1 MSSLSNINSQSILDD
16 FKLYLEVERN
26 LSLHTVKAYC
36 TDLGNFLNWAGSSDV
51 CTFTYKNIRNYLAEI
66 QSKKYTR
73 TTISRKI
80 AAIKTFYRYLY
91 RERLVNSNPA
101 VNIKTPKK
109 IKNLPEFLTDTESNL
124 ILNEIETKTPSQ
136 YRDRTIVEVLYA
148 TGMRIS
154 ELCGLNFEN
163 LNLDANEITVF
174 GKGGKE
180 RIVLINNRAKT
191 YLLEYI
197 ENFRPELANNSDSK
211 LDSESIQR
219 GLKSINNKSQTLNQ
233 VQGDSVVHGN
243 GMSAKSPVFINNNG
257 FRLQQRSIHKT
268 IAKIAK
274 NLYFHKKVSPHTFRH
289 SFATKLLENG
299 ADLRVVQ
306 ELLGHA
312 SISNTQIYTH
322 VSTERLKQAYMN
334 AHPRAK
340 I

>member
-1 MSSLSNINSQSILDD
+1 MSSLSNTNSQSILDD
-16 FKLYLEVERN
+16 FRLYLEIERN

-36 TDLGNFLNWAGSSDV
+36 IDLLDFLNRAGVSDV
-51 CTFTYKNIRNYLAEI
+51 CSFTYKNIRTYLAEI
-66 QSKKYTR
+66 QTKKYAR

-124 ILNEIETKTPSQ
+124 ILNEIDAKTPSQ
-136 YRDRTIVEVLYA
+136 FRDRTILEVLYA

-154 ELCGLNFEN
+154 ELCGLDFES
-163 LNLDANEITVF
+163 LNLEANEITVF

-191 YLLEYI
+191 YLIDYI
-197 ENFRPELANNSDSK
+197 ENFRASLADNNCHCEEGCKPDEAIHLLTNGGWIASSQAPRNDNNS
-211 LDSESIQR
+211 L
-219 GLKSINNKSQTLNQ
+219 
-233 VQGDSVVHGN
+233 
-243 GMSAKSPVFINNNG
+243 KSPVFINNNG
-257 FRLQQRSIHKT
+257 FRLQQRSVHRI
-268 IAKIAK
+268 IAKITK
-274 NLYFHKKVSPHTFRH
+274 DLCFHKKVSPHTFRH

>member
-1 MSSLSNINSQSILDD
+1 LNTNSQSILDD

-26 LSLHTVKAYC
+26 LSLHTVKAYS
-36 TDLGNFLNWAGSSDV
+36 TDLEDFLKWAGTSDV
-51 CTFTYKNIRNYLAEI
+51 CIFTYKNIRTYLAEI
-66 QSKKYTR
+66 QSKKYAR

-124 ILNEIETKTPSQ
+124 VLNEIDAKTPSQ
-136 YRDRTIVEVLYA
+136 FRDRTILEVLYA

-163 LNLDANEITVF
+163 LNLEANEITVF

-191 YLLEYI
+191 YFLNYI
-197 ENFRPELANNSDSK
+197 ENFRPSLADNDCHCER
-211 LDSESIQR
+211 SEAIHPPLVNTWIAS
-219 GLKSINNKSQTLNQ
+219 SQAPRNDDRNLNT
-233 VQGDSVVHGN
+233 
-243 GMSAKSPVFINNNG
+243 KSPVFINNNG
-257 FRLQQRSIHKT
+257 FRLQQRSVHRI

-274 NLYFHKKVSPHTFRH
+274 DLCFHKKVSPHTFRH

-340 I
+340 TK

>member
-1 MSSLSNINSQSILDD
+1 MSTLSNINSQSILDD

-36 TDLGNFLNWAGSSDV
+36 TDLEDFLKWAGTSDV

-80 AAIKTFYRYLY
+80 AAIKTVYRYLY

-124 ILNEIETKTPSQ
+124 ILNEIEAKTPSQ
-136 YRDRTIVEVLYA
+136 FRDRTILEVLYA

-163 LNLDANEITVF
+163 LNLEANEITVF

-180 RIVLINNRAKT
+180 RIVLINNRAKN
-191 YLLEYI
+191 YLLDYI
-197 ENFRPELANNSDSK
+197 ENFRPSLAASCHSEDFSPKNLSNS
-211 LDSESIQR
+211 E
-219 GLKSINNKSQTLNQ
+219 NSQKDRLPPASLRMTGK
-233 VQGDSVVHGN
+233 GDV
-243 GMSAKSPVFINNNG
+243 KSPVFINNND
-257 FRLQQRSIHKT
+257 FRLQQRSIQRI

-274 NLYFHKKVSPHTFRH
+274 DLCFHKKVSPHTFRH

-340 I
+340 TK

>member
-1 MSSLSNINSQSILDD
+1 MSSLLNTNSQAILDD
-16 FKLYLEVERN
+16 FRLYLEVERN
-26 LSLHTVKAYC
+26 LSLHTVKAYSI
-36 TDLGNFLNWAGSSDV
+36 DIIDFLNWAGNSDV
-51 CTFTYKNIRNYLAEI
+51 CTFTYKNIRTYLAEI
-66 QSKKYTR
+66 QSKKYNR

-109 IKNLPEFLTDTESNL
+109 IKNLPEFLTENESNI
-124 ILNEIETKTPSQ
+124 ILNEIEAKTPFQ
-136 YRDRTIVEVLYA
+136 YRDRTIMEVLYA
-148 TGMRIS
+148 TGMRVS

-163 LNLDANEITVF
+163 LNLEANEITVF

-180 RIVLINNRAKT
+180 RIVLISNRAKGF
-191 YLLEYI
+191 LIDYI
-197 ENFRPELANNSDSK
+197 ENFRIKLSDNQ
-211 LDSESIQR
+211 ES
-219 GLKSINNKSQTLNQ
+219 
-233 VQGDSVVHGN
+233 SVN
-243 GMSAKSPVFINNNG
+243 SPVFINNNG
-257 FRLQQRSIHKT
+257 FRLQQRSVHRT

-274 NLYFHKKVSPHTFRH
+274 DLCMRKKVSPHTFRH

-322 VSTERLKQAYMN
+322 VSTERLKQAYMS

-340 I
+340 IN

>member
-16 FKLYLEVERN
+16 FRLYLEVERN
-26 LSLHTVKAYC
+26 LSLHTVKAYY
-36 TDLGNFLNWAGSSDV
+36 TDLENFLKWAGSSDV
-51 CTFTYKNIRNYLAEI
+51 FTFTYKNIKTYLAEL

-109 IKNLPEFLTDTESNL
+109 IKNLPEFLTDAESNL
-124 ILNEIETKTPSQ
+124 ILNGIEAKTPSQ
-136 YRDRTIVEVLYA
+136 YRDRTIMEVLYA

-163 LNLDANEITVF
+163 LNLEANEITVF

-180 RIVLINNRAKT
+180 RIVLINNRAKAH
-191 YLLEYI
+191 LLNYI
-197 ENFRPELANNSDSK
+197 ENERPKLIDNSCHCEQNEAIHSSRWIATSELKPLLPMTNALQDAN
-211 LDSESIQR
+211 
-219 GLKSINNKSQTLNQ
+219 
-233 VQGDSVVHGN
+233 
-243 GMSAKSPVFINNNG
+243 SPVFINNNG
-257 FRLQQRSIHKT
+257 FRLQQRSVHRI

-274 NLYFHKKVSPHTFRH
+274 DLCFHKKVSPHTFRH

>member
-16 FKLYLEVERN
+16 FRLYLEVERN

-36 TDLGNFLNWAGSSDV
+36 IDLKDFLKWTGISDIYI
-51 CTFTYKNIRNYLAEI
+51 FTYKNIRNYLAEI
-66 QSKKYTR
+66 QAKKYNR

-109 IKNLPEFLTDTESNL
+109 IKNLPEFLTDAESNL
-124 ILNEIETKTPSQ
+124 ILNEIKMKTSSQ
-136 YRDRTIVEVLYA
+136 YRDRVIMEVLYA

-163 LNLDANEITVF
+163 LNLEANEITVF

-180 RIVLINNRAKT
+180 RIVLISNRAKN
-191 YLLEYI
+191 YLLDYI
-197 ENFRPELANNSDSK
+197 EIIRQKLANNQ
-211 LDSESIQR
+211 EY
-219 GLKSINNKSQTLNQ
+219 
-233 VQGDSVVHGN
+233 SV
-243 GMSAKSPVFINNNG
+243 KSPVFINNNG
-257 FRLQQRSIHKT
+257 FRLQQRSIQR
-268 IAKIAK
+268 ILSKIVK
-274 NLYFHKKVSPHTFRH
+274 DLCFSKKISPHTFRH

-340 I
+340 TNN

>member
-1 MSSLSNINSQSILDD
+1 LSSLSNINSQTILDD
-16 FKLYLEVERN
+16 FRLYLEVERN
-26 LSLHTVKAYC
+26 LSLHTVKAYS
-36 TDLGNFLNWAGSSDV
+36 TDLKDFLNWAGVSDV
-51 CTFTYKNIRNYLAEI
+51 CSFTYKNIRTYLAEI
-66 QSKKYTR
+66 QVKKYSR

-109 IKNLPEFLTDTESNL
+109 IKNLPEFLTESESNL
-124 ILNEIETKTPSQ
+124 ILNEIEAKTPSQ
-136 YRDRTIVEVLYA
+136 YRDRTILEVLYA

-154 ELCGLNFEN
+154 ELCGLDFEN

-180 RIVLINNRAKT
+180 RIVLINNRAKS
-191 YLLEYI
+191 YLLDYI
-197 ENFRPELANNSDSK
+197 EKIRPILVASCHSERPTGAWESQDFTNNEIATSRLKPLLAMTM
-211 LDSESIQR
+211 E
-219 GLKSINNKSQTLNQ
+219 G
-233 VQGDSVVHGN
+233 
-243 GMSAKSPVFINNNG
+243 KSPVFINNNG
-257 FRLQQRSIHKT
+257 FRLQQRSVHRT
-268 IAKIAK
+268 VAKIVK
-274 NLYFHKKVSPHTFRH
+274 DLCFHKKVSPHTFRH

-322 VSTERLKQAYMN
+322 VSTERLKQAYMS

-340 I
+340 LDK

>member
-1 MSSLSNINSQSILDD
+1 MRAFRNTKDLSALSNINSQSVLDD
-16 FKLYLEVERN
+16 FRLYLEVERN

-36 TDLGNFLNWAGSSDV
+36 TDLKDFLAWAGSADV
-51 CTFTYKNIRNYLAEI
+51 CTFTYKNIRTFLAEI
-66 QSKKYTR
+66 QVKKYTR

-109 IKNLPEFLTDTESNL
+109 MKTLPEFLTEAESEI
-124 ILNEIETKTPSQ
+124 ILNAIETKTPSQ
-136 YRDRTIVEVLYA
+136 FRDRTILEVLYA

-163 LNLDANEITVF
+163 LNLEANEITVF

-180 RIVLINNRAKT
+180 RIVLINNRAKK
-191 YLLEYI
+191 YFLDYI
-197 ENFRPELANNSDSK
+197 N
-211 LDSESIQR
+211 IQR
-219 GLKSINNKSQTLNQ
+219 CFLSDNEEVLP
-233 VQGDSVVHGN
+233 
-243 GMSAKSPVFINNNG
+243 KSPVFINNTG
-257 FRLQQRSIHKT
+257 FRLQQRSVHRM
-268 IAKIAK
+268 IAKTAK
-274 NLYFHKKVSPHTFRH
+274 ELCLRKKVSPHTFRH

-322 VSTERLKQAYMN
+322 VSTERLKQAYAS

-340 I
+340 R

>member
-1 MSSLSNINSQSILDD
+1 MRTFRNIKDLSSLTNINSQSVLDD
-16 FKLYLEVERN
+16 FRLYLEVERN

-36 TDLGNFLNWAGSSDV
+36 TDLKDFLAWAGNSDV
-51 CTFTYKNIRNYLAEI
+51 CSFTYKNIRNFLAEI
-66 QSKKYTR
+66 QVKKYTR

-101 VNIKTPKK
+101 ANIKTPKK
-109 IKNLPEFLTDTESNL
+109 IKALPEFLTETESEI
-124 ILNEIETKTPSQ
+124 ILNAVETKTPSQ
-136 YRDRTIVEVLYA
+136 FRDRTILEVLYA

-163 LNLDANEITVF
+163 LNLEANEITVF

-180 RIVLINNRAKT
+180 RIVLINSRAKK
-191 YLLEYI
+191 Y
-197 ENFRPELANNSDSK
+197 F
-211 LDSESIQR
+211 LDY
-219 GLKSINNKSQTLNQ
+219 INNQRNLLSDNEEL
-233 VQGDSVVHGN
+233 SL
-243 GMSAKSPVFINNNG
+243 KSPVFINNNG
-257 FRLQQRSIHKT
+257 FRLQQRSVHRM
-268 IAKIAK
+268 IAKTAK
-274 NLYFHKKVSPHTFRH
+274 ELCLHKKVSPHTFRH

-322 VSTERLKQAYMN
+322 VSTERLKQAYAS

-340 I
+340 R